1 VLDYIKEVKP
11 YHVKIKEFYLKYDG
25 NDTYAGSL
33 SDFDCPAYYDS
44 DLQKFI
50 SPILNGPSSLS
61 NGQANDSATPSTDPI
76 WSTWPWSQWYNN
88 YTLSL
93 SSVSVVEGGSGY
105 TVPPQ
110 VTVTGT
116 ATTLPVLQARINT
129 AGEVIEIEVISS
141 GSGYTTTP
149 LITIT
154 GGNGTGAVAIPVMQN
169 SMVRSFDTTLKFDR
183 YEYTSSVQD
192 WKPNTDYVEGSLV
205 RYEGNVYSVN
215 EVADSTE
222 LDSGTEFDPAFYT
235 LVDESTLSGVD
246 RIIGL
251 YQPDAS
257 DPGRELALLLNGIDY
272 PGVQVQG
279 PGFNQNTGFDVG
291 NFDINVFDNLDFGPE
306 GLPTYSEDILNAIY
320 SSSFTD
326 TYLGTR
332 TTDINVD
339 GSEFIDTYSSHAP
352 EELVPGSNFDTLDL
366 TVSTR
371 PGADWTGDGH
381 GFNVQ
386 SVDFVST
393 GTSLT
398 VDWSGQ
404 MQHPVGVS
412 VENLSTG
419 INLNAIQHFTVN
431 WPAKTVSVTDGI
443 SADDIVRVRTFGV
456 GGGNQLLRQTLN
468 GSLVGNSLTVDVDYD
483 EIYEILVIVNGVQT
497 TAFTYAAGSNSW
509 QTVIS
514 FTSTYTSTDLVSVIV
529 LGTETP
535 QRSWSTPRGEYFQY
549 DGSTLAFTLSESL
562 QGTNP
567 IDLVVFQDGKR
578 LRPPETAQYTGDG
591 SSAGPYYLPTRG
603 QINQGLVSDND
614 VKVYVD
620 NVEQFLAVDWT
631 LTPWDGS
638 SDRYVAFNVP
648 PDSGANIKIAV
659 TTDASYDI
667 DGSTLTLN
675 TSPAGDAI
683 INVVTFNDTSQ
694 QQLLT
699 QVFQGPTETG
709 TVVTVDFDAVAFDSG
724 DFDETTGIILQS
736 NDLAT
741 GVAITNDSR
750 IEVTKNGFRLTPG
763 EGYTATSAGVVTIGG
778 GILGPGDVVVI
789 TSYTM
794 AVTPEEMSFRIFQ
807 DMLKNQKIF
816 RINQNNTTT
825 LARALGADDD
835 TIYLT
840 DATKV
845 SPTDI
850 PENILGV
857 VMVGEERITYRTR
870 NLSNNTVSGLRR
882 GVAGTAIQSHTA
894 GEAVTDS
901 GVGEQLPLTYQQ
913 KTTSSTFTGDGT
925 TKKFVAT
932 NISIGTSIDSTEI
945 EEVVRV
951 NVGGAE
957 LAQSA
962 YTVTQLNP
970 VEVTIVDAPADGV
983 EVIVSIVR
991 ANVMYAQGSS
1001 TASNGIAL
1009 QEQTTSAARF
1019 IRGEI

>member
-1 VLDYIKEVKP
+1 
-11 YHVKIKEFYLKYDG
+11 
-25 NDTYAGSL
+25 
-33 SDFDCPAYYDS
+33 
-44 DLQKFI
+44 
-50 SPILNGPSSLS
+50 
-61 NGQANDSATPSTDPI
+61 
-76 WSTWPWSQWYNN
+76 
-88 YTLSL
+88 
-93 SSVSVVEGGSGY
+93 
-105 TVPPQ
+105 
-110 VTVTGT
+110 
-116 ATTLPVLQARINT
+116 
-129 AGEVIEIEVISS
+129 
-141 GSGYTTTP
+141 
-149 LITIT
+149 
-154 GGNGTGAVAIPVMQN
+154 
-169 SMVRSFDTTLKFDR
+169 
-183 YEYTSSVQD
+183 
-192 WKPNTDYVEGSLV
+192 
-205 RYEGNVYSVN
+205 
-215 EVADSTE
+215 
-222 LDSGTEFDPAFYT
+222 
-235 LVDESTLSGVD
+235 
-246 RIIGL
+246 
-251 YQPDAS
+251 
-257 DPGRELALLLNGIDY
+257 
-272 PGVQVQG
+272 
-279 PGFNQNTGFDVG
+279 
-291 NFDINVFDNLDFGPE
+291 
-306 GLPTYSEDILNAIY
+306 
-320 SSSFTD
+320 
-326 TYLGTR
+326 
-332 TTDINVD
+332 
-339 GSEFIDTYSSHAP
+339 
-352 EELVPGSNFDTLDL
+352 
-366 TVSTR
+366 
-371 PGADWTGDGH
+371 
-381 GFNVQ
+381 
-386 SVDFVST
+386 
-393 GTSLT
+393 
-398 VDWSGQ
+398 
-404 MQHPVGVS
+404 
-412 VENLSTG
+412 
-419 INLNAIQHFTVN
+419 
-431 WPAKTVSVTDGI
+431 VTDGI

-468 GSLVGNSLTVDVDYD
+468 GSLVSNSLTVDVDYD
-483 EIYEILVIVNGVQT
+483 EIYEILVIVNGIQT

-514 FTSTYTSTDLVSVIV
+514 FTSTYTNTDLVTVVV
-529 LGTETP
+529 LGTETV

-567 IDLVVFQDGKR
+567 IDMVVFQDGKR
-578 LRPPETAQYTGDG
+578 LRPPETAQYIGDG

-659 TTDASYDI
+659 TTDASYDV
-667 DGSTLTLN
+667 DGSTLTLK

-699 QVFQGPTETG
+699 QVFQGPTEEG

-724 DFDETTGIILQS
+724 DFDETTGIILES

-794 AVTPEEMSFRIFQ
+794 VVTPEEMSFRIFQ
-807 DMLKNQKIF
+807 DMLENQKIF

-825 LARALGADDD
+825 LARALGANDD

-870 NLSNNTVSGLRR
+870 NLSDNTISGLRR

-894 GEAVTDS
+894 GESVTDS
-901 GVGEQLPLTYQQ
+901 GFGEQLPLRFQQ
-913 KTTSSTFTGDGT
+913 QTTESKFTGDGT
-925 TKKFVAT
+925 TKVFLT
-932 NISIGTSIDSTEI
+932 SNISLDTSLDSTEI

-951 NVGGAE
+951 NVGGAD
-957 LAQSA
+957 LAQSS

-970 VEVTIVDAPADGV
+970 VEVSLIDAPDDGV
-983 EVIVSIVR
+983 EIIVSIVK
-991 ANVMYAQGSS
+991 ANVMYAQGSG